1 MPVTYRLMISTT
13 DGQYRSFDGVTAIE
27 YKDHFVA
34 FKTSD
39 GYSVHLPWASV
50 VVLLAKEERNDE

>member
-1 MPVTYRLMISTT
+1 MPVTYKLMISTT
-13 DGQYRSFDGVTAIE
+13 DGQYQTYNGVTAIE

-39 GYSVHLPWASV
+39 GYFVHLPWKSV
-50 VVLLAKEERNDE
+50 FVFLAKEERDDE